1 MLFTDGR
8 FGKNPI
14 IVGDYMRSSVHVDNK
29 TKDILT
35 LDKRPR
41 QGLDDITLQG
51 YKDTAWTAEPKYII
65 NITHSVKR
73 FVFSLHYKR
82 SNSFLFANATN
93 VYRFKVKNSE
103 INNYSLC
110 LGNVSKYFTIN
121 NLKKRG

>member
-1 MLFTDGR
+1 
-8 FGKNPI
+8 
-14 IVGDYMRSSVHVDNK
+14 MRSSVHVDNK
-29 TKDILT
+29 TKDILA

-51 YKDTAWTAEPKYII
+51 YKDSAWTAEAKYII
-65 NITHSVKR
+65 NFTHSVKR

-93 VYRFKVKNSE
+93 VYQFKVKDSE

-121 NLKKRG
+121 NVKKQG

>member
-29 TKDILT
+29 TKDIST

-82 SNSFLFANATN
+82 SNSFLFANVTN

-121 NLKKRG
+121 NLKKQG